1 MELKLPRDFL
11 DRVFPFHAY
20 FDARDRL
27 VALGPSLSKLLPHL
41 QLGMDFA
48 ELFKITAPD
57 PSVESPRDF
66 CDQSLYLLRDRV
78 SNIGLKA
85 QCVEIE
91 PAAAHNPGPD
101 QLLGCGESLLLLNP
115 RVQELESLN
124 EIGLK
129 LTDFPSHDSFTD
141 YLVALQT
148 QKLALSDASAMA
160 QRLLESNASLEQ
172 RENML
177 SSLIKNI
184 PRGGVLVVDR
194 QFNALFADGSELPFD
209 RVGTSD
215 EPVALHELIDD
226 QDACA
231 ELKRG
236 IQRVMDGFTT
246 KPFQVTLTNKTF
258 SCAGE
263 PFTSAD
269 NQAFLIVL
277 SDITDSKLG
286 EEQRIRTQR
295 LEALGVL
302 AGGLAH
308 DFNNLLTAVIG
319 NLSLIEAD
327 NQTAP
332 QRDQAVQDAMTAC
345 RRATELTAQL
355 LTFAKGGAPRRELS
369 DISDIIN
376 ESISLSLR
384 GTGVSYEIDV
394 PDSLPRVL
402 VDNGQLVQVFNNLL
416 INAAQAMDQA
426 GQIQVRVQHDNQSR
440 REEESGLEAE
450 NWLRIDVKDNGPGI
464 NAQDRARLFDP
475 YFTTKPDGHGL
486 GLAVCFSIVERHGG
500 FIRVASE
507 VGAGTT
513 FSVHLPADTA
523 TGSNVLRLPGS
534 TERIVPCADHHN
546 VLIMDDESSL
556 RTLLSRMLGQLGHQ
570 VTACATGEEALAEF
584 TKAKDLGAPF
594 THVILDLTIRG
605 GMGGIEATEQL
616 QRLQCDAQLILTS
629 GYSNELG
636 NLDQNKL
643 GFAAVLKKPFTMTQL
658 EAALERTAERQLRD
672 VPAVG

>member
-41 QLGMDFA
+41 QLGMTFS
-48 ELFKITAPD
+48 EIFKITAPD

-66 CDQSLYLLRDRV
+66 CDKSLYLLRDRI

-91 PAAAHNPGPD
+91 PPPLANPGPD
-101 QLLGCGESLLLLNP
+101 ALLGCGESLLLLNP

-124 EIGLK
+124 DIGLK

-148 QKLALSDASAMA
+148 QKLALSDASALA

-184 PRGGVLVVDR
+184 PKGGVLVVDE
-194 QFNALFADGSELPFD
+194 QFQALFADGSELPFD
-209 RVGTSD
+209 RVGTTHDPLPLEQLIAD
-215 EPVALHELIDD
+215 E
-226 QDACA
+226 DACA
-231 ELKRG
+231 EMRRG
-236 IQRVMDGFTT
+236 IQRVMDGFTA
-246 KPFQVTLTNKTF
+246 KPFQVALANKTF

-263 PFTSAD
+263 PFMSED
-269 NQAFLIVL
+269 NQAILIVL

-319 NLSLIEAD
+319 NLSLVEAD
-327 NQTAP
+327 NQTSK
-332 QRDQAVQDAMTAC
+332 QRGQAVQDAMTAC
-345 RRATELTAQL
+345 KRATELTAQL

-369 DISDIIN
+369 DINEIIK

-384 GTGVSYEIDV
+384 GTGVAFEVDV
-394 PDSLPRVL
+394 PESLPRIL

-426 GQIQVRVQHDNQSR
+426 GRIRVRVQHDNHSR
-440 REEESGLEAE
+440 RPEDAGLEVE
-450 NWLRIDVKDNGPGI
+450 SWLRIDVEDNGPGI
-464 NAQDRARLFDP
+464 TAQDRARLFDP

-500 FIRVASE
+500 FIRVKSE
-507 VGAGTT
+507 VGSGTT
-513 FSVHLPADTA
+513 FSVHLPADSA
-523 TGSNVLRLPGS
+523 SGSNVLRLPGS
-534 TERIVPCADHHN
+534 TERSAPSADSHN
-546 VLIMDDESSL
+546 VLIMDDEASL

-584 TKAKDLGAPF
+584 AKAKDLGAPF

-605 GMGGIEATEQL
+605 GMGGIETTEQL

-636 NLDQNKL
+636 NLDRNKL
-643 GFAAVLKKPFTMTQL
+643 GFAAVLKKPFTMSHL
-658 EAALERTAERQLRD
+658 EAALEQTAERRL
-672 VPAVG
+672 PAAG